1 MSLFP
6 SKHHAVVAGLMLS
19 LTLGG
24 VATAAPKVAVATQAE
39 GSANAND
46 SAGASASASGS
57 DKSQIHKDDDGGL
70 LASLFSL
77 FSGRSTA
84 RLEPVSL
91 SAEMKYFT
99 RFESAQNYDQ
109 GFSAGDGYNA
119 MGYYQFDRRWS
130 LVPFMQQAYAYNPTK
145 YAMFKSVL
153 DRASE
158 LKGGAIY
165 DSSTKQLTSI
175 GQLASDAWHAA
186 YKADPQEFSALQDS
200 YAYNEYYLAV
210 ERTLKNSYGVDISD
224 RADAV
229 KGLAWGMCNLFG
241 SGGVKSFFA
250 WAVADSGMSDKMTD
264 RELANAL
271 CDAVVDHIKEYAPNQ
286 SRYWK
291 GWTNRYE
298 KERAIVLGYVAE
310 DEQQA
315 ADAEKPEVEVPGEG
329 ETESEAPEV
338 EKPEAE
344 APEAGGSESAAPG
357 AGGSG
362 NAEGSETETPDT
374 AGSGTTE
381 QPEAAVPGSGTG
393 GGSGTSA
400 GTGTS
405 GSDGGNAGVTGS
417 GGSGSAGSSSSS
429 GSANPDDPKTNGS
442 QGGSAGSGFQD
453 ESRNEDEAGAG
464 DEAQKNADAGSLAG
478 SSSSA
483 SSSSGGSD
491 GADSAGETDETS
503 DSEGGKKSEIMTL
516 SDAGASTGGAGDGS
530 SDGGGGQDD
539 GAAATDQNTAGDQNK
554 AGGVSANAG
563 AKSELPQTGDAVP
576 LVLQAATGLA
586 LTGASVV
593 ALGSK
598 RRKQGG
604 E

>member
-39 GSANAND
+39 GSANANA
-46 SAGASASASGS
+46 SAGASPSSS

-145 YAMFKSVL
+145 YAMFKPVL
-153 DRASE
+153 DRSAE

-186 YKADPQEFSALQDS
+186 YKADPLEFSALQDS

-286 SRYWK
+286 SQYWK

-315 ADAEKPEVEVPGEG
+315 VDAEKPEVEVPGDG
-329 ETESEAPEV
+329 ETEAEAPEV

-344 APEAGGSESAAPG
+344 VPESEESEAETPEAETPEAAAPE

-374 AGSGTTE
+374 AGSGTAE
-381 QPEAAVPGSGTG
+381 QPGVTVPGSG
-393 GGSGTSA
+393 
-400 GTGTS
+400 S
-405 GSDGGNAGVTGS
+405 GSESQTDDGASTGDDAQKNAEEDP
-417 GGSGSAGSSSSS
+417 SAGSSSS
-429 GSANPDDPKTNGS
+429 D
-442 QGGSAGSGFQD
+442 
-453 ESRNEDEAGAG
+453 
-464 DEAQKNADAGSLAG
+464 
-478 SSSSA
+478 SSSSD
-483 SSSSGGSD
+483 GSD
-491 GADSAGETDETS
+491 GVDGAGETDETG

-516 SDAGASTGGAGDGS
+516 SDAGASTGGAGDRS
-530 SDGGGGQDD
+530 SDGGGGKDD
-539 GAAATDQNTAGDQNK
+539 GAAPTDQNTAGDQNK

-563 AKSELPQTGDAVP
+563 VKSELPQTGDAVP